1 MLNKIVIM
9 GRLVSNPE
17 LRRTQSGTGVASFTI
32 ACERDFPD
40 KHSGE
45 KETDFLDCV
54 AWHKTADFVNQYFS
68 KGRMAVVS
76 GRLQIRSWRDK
87 DENPRKT
94 AEIVVENIYFAD
106 SKKENKDFQP
116 LTDAD
121 NDLPF

>member
-1 MLNKIVIM
+1 MLNHITIM
-9 GRLVSNPE
+9 GRFTKDPE

-32 ACERDFPD
+32 ACERDFAD
-40 KHSGE
+40 KSGE

-54 AWHKTADFVNQYFS
+54 AWHKTADFVEKYFS

-94 AEIVVENIYFAD
+94 AEIVVDNIYFAD
-106 SKKENKDFQP
+106 SKKESNDSFAP
-116 LTDAD
+116 LT
-121 NDLPF
+121 NDDEGLPF